1 MLRTGGLECEGP
13 TRDAACEAPVCDVPL
28 PPPSREEAETA
39 VRTLIRWAG
48 DDPAR
53 EGLRATP
60 GRVVRAYE
68 EWFAGYRDDPQAL
81 LARTFEEVGGYA
93 DMVLLRDIPVVS
105 FCEHH
110 MAPIRGV
117 AHVGYLPRDRVV
129 GISKLAR
136 LVAAYG
142 RRLQIQERLT
152 ASIADALHAALNPR
166 GVGVIIRA
174 THDCMASRGVQT
186 PAVAMVTKRLLGDFN
201 ADPLRGDFMAAT
213 GL

>member
-1 MLRTGGLECEGP
+1 MLRTASLDFEAP
-13 TRDAACEAPVCDVPL
+13 ACEVPV
-28 PPPSREEAETA
+28 PPPSREEAEAA

-68 EWFAGYRDDPQAL
+68 EWFAGYRDDPAAL

-93 DMVLLRDIPVVS
+93 DMVLLRDIPVTS

-117 AHVGYLPRDRVV
+117 AHVAYLPRDRVV
-129 GISKLAR
+129 GISKLVR

-152 ASIADALHAALNPR
+152 ASIADTLQTALNPR
-166 GVGVIIRA
+166 GVGVVIRA
-174 THDCMASRGVQT
+174 THDCMASRGVHT
-186 PAVAMVTKRLLGDFN
+186 PGVAMVTKHLLGEFE
-201 ADPLRGDFMAAT
+201 ADPLRGDFLAAA